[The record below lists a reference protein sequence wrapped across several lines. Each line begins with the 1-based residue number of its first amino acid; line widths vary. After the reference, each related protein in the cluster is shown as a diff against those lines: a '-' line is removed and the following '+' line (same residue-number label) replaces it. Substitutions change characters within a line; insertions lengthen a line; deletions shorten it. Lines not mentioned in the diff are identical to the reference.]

1 MGRRDTPGNLRLL
14 TPQSKSCQITSEPK
28 VYEEVKLRHNN
39 VILPEGVGV
48 AVALIAP
55 LLPAQSGKSCRSN
68 IGTPYVFIQITSTI
82 TARRFIPEPAFAWI
96 QRKRQETIA
105 SFSVDFKGENE
116 CAHKHE
122 QNCNQKVIWFYQ
134 LSRKVLLKLTFRALA
149 LYTLTKS

>member
-39 VILPEGVGV
+39 MILPEGVGV
-48 AVALIAP
+48 AVVLIAP

-82 TARRFIPEPAFAWI
+82 TARRFIPEPAFA
-96 QRKRQETIA
+96 
-105 SFSVDFKGENE
+105 
-116 CAHKHE
+116 
-122 QNCNQKVIWFYQ
+122 
-134 LSRKVLLKLTFRALA
+134 
-149 LYTLTKS
+149 